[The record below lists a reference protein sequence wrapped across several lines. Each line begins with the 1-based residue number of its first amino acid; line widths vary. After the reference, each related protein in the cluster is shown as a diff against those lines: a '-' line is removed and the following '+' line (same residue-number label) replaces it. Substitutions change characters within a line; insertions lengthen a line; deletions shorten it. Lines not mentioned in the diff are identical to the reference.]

1 VHLTRAALF
10 GFLSITLLHAGAARA
25 VPARCAHGAASDAL
39 ERLSAAMRDGRF
51 VAYEPTSLQ
60 VVNGNFSPAQAQSI
74 RADLAVLRRRFDALI
89 TYDAIHGAEQ
99 IPALASELRFRA
111 LIVGVWNPASA
122 EEVDAALQAAR
133 RYPQLVV
140 GISLG
145 NETIFSRRS
154 DPKTLAASI
163 ARLRER
169 LPATAA
175 LTTTEP
181 FHIFR
186 QPEAAVLL
194 EQLDFLLVN
203 VHPIFQPWFRDA
215 SAASAA
221 QFVVNVL
228 ASLAPLSCGP
238 VLVKETGEPSAP
250 QSAGFSPERQAAF
263 YRELRQRLP
272 PSATSAF
279 AYFAAFDAPW
289 RAYDAGPA
297 GASHEEE
304 AHFGLYDAERHAK
317 PAAIELPPLP
327 RERKVLKSGLRQQL
341 PTNS

>member
-1 VHLTRAALF
+1 M
-10 GFLSITLLHAGAARA
+10 
-25 VPARCAHGAASDAL
+25 
-39 ERLSAAMRDGRF
+39 ERLAAAMRDGRF

-60 VVNGNFSPAQAQSI
+60 MVNGNATPARAASI
-74 RADLAVLRRRFDALI
+74 REDLTVLRRRFDALI
-89 TYDAIHGAEQ
+89 TYEAIHGAEE
-99 IPALASELRFRA
+99 IPPLARALKFRA
-111 LIVGVWNPASA
+111 LIVGVWNPGSA
-122 EEVDAALQAAR
+122 AEVDAALQAAR

-140 GISLG
+140 AISLG
-145 NETIFSRRS
+145 NETVFSRRS
-154 DPKTLAASI
+154 DLKTLAASI

-194 EQLDFLLVN
+194 GELDFLLVN

-215 SAASAA
+215 SATTAA

-250 QSAGFSPERQAAF
+250 ESAGFSPERQAAF
-263 YRELRQRLP
+263 YRELRRRLP
-272 PSATSAF
+272 PSATRAF

-289 RAYDAGPA
+289 RAYDASPA
-297 GASHEEE
+297 AGSHEEE
-304 AHFGLYDAERHAK
+304 AHFGLYDAQRRAK

-327 RERKVLKSGLRQQL
+327 HAR
-341 PTNS
+341 